1 MIYKPDQNEMM
12 FCEYR
17 IHRKDKALV
26 LDKELNV
33 QKFFNFHD
41 GDTLRVSVNKT
52 DEGFMQT
59 TFTKLC
65 TNEWI
70 YGIIVPIQ
78 H

>member
-1 MIYKPDQNEMM
+1 MINLPDQKEMM
-12 FCEYR
+12 FCEYK
-17 IHRKDKALV
+17 IYRKNKALV
-26 LDKELNV
+26 LDEDIDV
-33 QKFFNFHD
+33 QKYFNFND

-52 DEGFMQT
+52 DNGLMQT

-65 TNEWI
+65 TNEWF